1 MESHENTHSQIMEY
15 IKKNPDLQKA
25 IELLKREGKVSR
37 TALQFEFGWTE
48 WKARKV
54 YEELRYVCYK
64 GLAFKKDESHEY
76 VCRTY
81 FGYVELIKGY
91 RGYENDM
98 IIDEDLSEESFEKME
113 DEEDEEEIEDETEEG
128 EEETESDN

>member
-25 IELLKREGKVSR
+25 IELLGREGKVSR

-54 YEELRYVCYK
+54 YEALRYMCYK
-64 GLAFKKDESHEY
+64 GLAFKEDESHETI
-76 VCRTY
+76 CRTY
-81 FGYVELIKGY
+81 HGYVELISVG
-91 RGYENDM
+91 RGFDSDM
-98 IIDEDLSEESFEKME
+98 VIDEDLSEEREEKME
-113 DEEDEEEIEDETEEG
+113 EEEDW
-128 EEETESDN
+128 EEETEEEEEE

>member
-37 TALQFEFGWTE
+37 TALQFEFHWTE

-64 GLAFKKDESHEY
+64 GLAFKEDASHELI
-76 VCRTY
+76 CRAY
-81 FGYVELIKGY
+81 HGYVELLPLHREI
-91 RGYENDM
+91 EDDM
-98 IIDEDLSEESFEKME
+98 VIDEDISQENEEEGFDE
-113 DEEDEEEIEDETEEG
+113 DEDEIDETEEY
-128 EEETESDN
+128 EEETESS

>member
-25 IELLKREGKVSR
+25 IELLRREGKVSR

-54 YEELRYVCYK
+54 YEALRFICHK
-64 GLAFKKDESHEY
+64 GLAFKEDENHEEI
-76 VCRTY
+76 CRTY
-81 FGYVELIKGY
+81 FGYVELIPVG
-91 RGYENDM
+91 RGYEHDM
-98 IIDEDLSEESFEKME
+98 VIDEELSEEREEKME
-113 DEEDEEEIEDETEEG
+113 EEEDEEEETEE
-128 EEETESDN
+128 E

>member
-37 TALQFEFGWTE
+37 VALQFEFGWSE

-54 YEELRYVCYK
+54 YEALRYVCMK
-64 GLAFKKDESHEY
+64 GLAFKVDEHNEY
-76 VCRTY
+76 ICRA
-81 FGYVELIKGY
+81 FHGYVEMLRVHSEMGF
-91 RGYENDM
+91 D
-98 IIDEDLSEESFEKME
+98 IDEDMSQERVEEMEEEEWEEES
-113 DEEDEEEIEDETEEG
+113 EEIEEE
-128 EEETESDN
+128 

>member
-25 IELLKREGKVSR
+25 IELLRREGKVSR

-54 YEELRYVCYK
+54 YEALRYICYK
-64 GLAFKKDESHEY
+64 GLAFKESEDYEY
-76 VCRTY
+76 ICRTY
-81 FGYVELIKGY
+81 HGYVELIRGY
-91 RGYENDM
+91 RGFDSDM
-98 IIDEDLSEESFEKME
+98 VIDEDLSEEREEKME
-113 DEEDEEEIEDETEEG
+113 EEEDEEEETEE
-128 EEETESDN
+128 EEEE

>member
-25 IELLKREGKVSR
+25 IELLRREGKVSR
-37 TALQFEFGWTE
+37 ASLQFEFGWTE

-54 YEELRYVCYK
+54 YEALRYVCYK
-64 GLAFKKDESHEY
+64 GLAFKEDESHEY

-81 FGYVELIKGY
+81 FGYVELIRVY
-91 RGYENDM
+91 HGYEHDM
-98 IIDEDLSEESFEKME
+98 DIDEDLSEEREEKME
-113 DEEDEEEIEDETEEG
+113 EEEDW
-128 EEETESDN
+128 EEETEEEEEE

>member
-25 IELLKREGKVSR
+25 IELLRREGKVSR

-54 YEELRYVCYK
+54 YEALRYICYK
-64 GLAFKKDESHEY
+64 GLAFKEDERHEY
-76 VCRTY
+76 ICRAY
-81 FGYVELIKGY
+81 HGYVTLIAVG
-91 RGYENDM
+91 RLDM
-98 IIDEDLSEESFEKME
+98 DIDEDLSQER
-113 DEEDEEEIEDETEEG
+113 EEEGWEEE
-128 EEETESDN
+128 EEETEEEEEE

>member
-25 IELLKREGKVSR
+25 IELLRREGKVSR

-54 YEELRYVCYK
+54 YEALRYICYK
-64 GLAFKKDESHEY
+64 GLAFKEDERHEDI
-76 VCRTY
+76 CRTY
-81 FGYVELIKGY
+81 HGYVGLISVG
-91 RGYENDM
+91 RGADSDM
-98 IIDEDLSEESFEKME
+98 VIDEDLSEERERT
-113 DEEDEEEIEDETEEG
+113 EDEEEEDW
-128 EEETESDN
+128 EEETEEEE